1 MKPQVIRRSGIK
13 RLVFTLVNSGRG
25 LRFLIRHEE
34 AFQLELVCA
43 AIMIPA
49 AILLAESSIELSLL
63 LGSVF
68 MVLIVEVLNTAVE
81 ALTDRVSLDFHELS
95 GRAKDLGSLAVT
107 LSLLLCALV
116 WGIILVPRWA
126 I

>member
-1 MKPQVIRRSGIK
+1 MKPEVIKRSGIK

-25 LRFLIRHEE
+25 LRHLVRHEE

-43 AIMIPA
+43 LVMIPA
-49 AILLAESSIELSLL
+49 ALMLAESKIELSLL
-63 LGSVF
+63 LASVF
-68 MVLIVEVLNTAVE
+68 SVLMVEVLNSAIE

-107 LSLLLCALV
+107 LSLLLCVLV
-116 WGIILVPRWA
+116 WGIILGPRWA